1 MIFTKRADYGL
12 RAALEL
18 AAQHGRGAL
27 SAHQISERSD
37 LPEPFVKKLLQ
48 DLSAAGLAQSQRG
61 RRGGYY
67 LSDAPERVGLLD
79 VLSAF
84 EDLAPVQCLAVHDD
98 NDGDE
103 AACALEDHET
113 ACPTRAVWR
122 LIDSRVRSA
131 LEELTLA
138 DLLGVLSG
146 RGLKLDVIVH
156 G

>member
-18 AAQHGRGAL
+18 AAQHGCNPL
-27 SAHQISERSD
+27 SAHEISERSD

-48 DLSAAGLAQSQRG
+48 DLVAAGIADSQRG

-67 LSDAPERVGLLD
+67 LTDAPERIGLLD

-84 EDLAPVQCLAVHDD
+84 EDLAPVRCLAVQ
-98 NDGDE
+98 DE
-103 AACALEDHET
+103 DET
-113 ACPTRAVWR
+113 ACVLEEHEADCPTRAVWQ
-122 LIDSRVRSA
+122 LIDSRVRAA

-138 DLLGVLSG
+138 DLVGVLSG
-146 RGLKLDVIVH
+146 HGLKLDVVVH

>member
-48 DLSAAGLAQSQRG
+48 DLASAGLAQSQRG

-67 LSDAPERVGLLD
+67 LTDAPERVGLLD

-84 EDLAPVQCLAVHDD
+84 EDLAPVRCLAVHDD
-98 NDGDE
+98 DE
-103 AACALEDHET
+103 TACVLEEHET
-113 ACPTRAVWR
+113 DCPTRAVWR

-138 DLLGVLSG
+138 DLLGVLDG
-146 RGLKLDVIVH
+146 RGLKLDVVVH

>member
-18 AAQHGRGAL
+18 AAGHGRGTL
-27 SAHQISERSD
+27 SAHQIAERSD

-48 DLSAAGLAQSQRG
+48 ELASAGIAESQRG
-61 RRGGYY
+61 RSGGYA
-67 LSDAPERVGLLD
+67 LLEAPERIPLLD

-84 EDLAPVQCLAVHDD
+84 DDLAPVRCLSAHDE
-98 NDGDE
+98 DGT
-103 AACALEDHET
+103 ACVLEEHET

-122 LIDSRVRSA
+122 LIDSRVRAA
-131 LEELTLA
+131 LDELTLA
-138 DLLGVLSG
+138 DLLGVLDG
-146 RGLKLDVIVH
+146 RGLKLDVVVH

>member
-18 AAQHGRGAL
+18 AAQHGRGTL

-48 DLSAAGLAQSQRG
+48 DLASAGLAQSQRG

-67 LSDAPERVGLLD
+67 LTDAPERVGLLD

-84 EDLAPVQCLAVHDD
+84 EDLAPVRCLAVNDADD
-98 NDGDE
+98 G
-103 AACALEDHET
+103 ET
-113 ACPTRAVWR
+113 ACVLEEHATECPTRAVWR
-122 LIDSRVRSA
+122 LIDSRVRAA

-146 RGLKLDVIVH
+146 HGLKLDVVVH

>member
-61 RRGGYY
+61 RRGGYC
-67 LSDAPERVGLLD
+67 LTDAPERVGLLD

-98 NDGDE
+98 DE
-103 AACALEDHET
+103 SACVLEDHET
-113 ACPTRAVWR
+113 DCPTRAVWR

-138 DLLGVLSG
+138 DLLGVLDG
-146 RGLKLDVIVH
+146 RGLKLDVVVH